1 MLVNVENAKEEFLRY
16 IKMFDLNNENIQ
28 LKQKHSLRVMQVS
41 KNIAEKLKLSEEKI
55 EIATLI
61 GLLHDIARFEQYTKY
76 NTFRDLESIDHGDY
90 GVKILDKEIRK
101 YIETDKYDEIIKKA
115 IKNHNKLKI
124 EEELTKEEKLFV
136 KIIRDADKID
146 IFFEGETIFWKGI
159 EDQINKSE
167 ISDNI
172 LKQFK
177 NNQLVERKKNDN
189 NKQDVDKV
197 LGVIA
202 FIFDINYK
210 ESFEIIKEKD
220 YINKILDRFEFK
232 DKDTERKIKEIKEIA
247 NNFINKNI

>member
-41 KNIAEKLKLSEEKI
+41 KNIAEKLNLSEEKI

-101 YIETDKYDEIIKKA
+101 YIQTDKYDEIIKKA

-172 LKQFK
+172 LKHFK
-177 NNQLVERKKNDN
+177 NNQLIERKKNDN

-210 ESFEIIKEKD
+210 GSFEIIKEKD